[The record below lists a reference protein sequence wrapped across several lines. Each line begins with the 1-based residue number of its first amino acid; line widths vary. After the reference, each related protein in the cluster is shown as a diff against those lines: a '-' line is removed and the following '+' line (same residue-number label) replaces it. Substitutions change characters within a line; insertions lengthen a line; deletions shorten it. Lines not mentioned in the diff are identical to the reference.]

1 MKKLLIFAAMLLMAG
16 GAMAQDAKKNG
27 KTLYI
32 LDGQVVPELVF
43 KGIPAE
49 AIKNMNVMKGV
60 ESVVVATTVDAEQMA
75 GVLTGKMNEVET
87 MVLEGANNSKTE
99 VSILKFKNGAG
110 RDETLFRV
118 LGSGGANPVTL
129 VTDADGKT
137 TQVKDILDVKPET
150 IESMTILK
158 SEQAKSVY
166 GDKYGDLKDGV
177 ILINLKKKEQTEQA
191 EQTAQE

>member
-16 GAMAQDAKKNG
+16 GAMAQDAQEG

-60 ESVVVATTVDAEQMA
+60 ESVVIATTVDAEQMA

-87 MVLEGANNSKTE
+87 LVLEGANNSKTE
-99 VSILKFKNGAG
+99 VSILSFKNGAG
-110 RDETLFRV
+110 RDETHFRV
-118 LGSGGANPVTL
+118 LETGGAKPVTL
-129 VTDADGKT
+129 VIDADGKT

-150 IESMTILK
+150 IESMTVLK

-177 ILINLKKKEQTEQA
+177 ILINLKKKEQKEQK
-191 EQTAQE
+191 EQTAKE

>member
-16 GAMAQDAKKNG
+16 GAMAQDAQEG

-60 ESVVVATTVDAEQMA
+60 ESVVIATTVDAEQMA

-87 MVLEGANNSKTE
+87 LVLEGANNSKTE

-129 VTDADGKT
+129 VTDAYGKT

-177 ILINLKKKEQTEQA
+177 ILINLKKKEQTEQT

>member
-16 GAMAQDAKKNG
+16 GAMAQDAQEG

-49 AIKNMNVMKGV
+49 AIKNMNVVKGV
-60 ESVVVATTVDAEQMA
+60 ESVVIASTEDTQRMV
-75 GVLTGKMNEVET
+75 GVLTGKMTEVET

-99 VSILKFKNGAG
+99 VSILSFKNGAG
-110 RDETLFRV
+110 RDETHFRV
-118 LGSGGANPVTL
+118 LETDGAKPVTL

-150 IESMTILK
+150 IESMTVLK
-158 SEQAKSVY
+158 SEQAKMIY
-166 GDKYGDLKDGV
+166 GDEYGDLKDGV
-177 ILINLKKKEQTEQA
+177 ILINLKKKEQKEQT

>member
-1 MKKLLIFAAMLLMAG
+1 MKKLLIFAAMVLMAG
-16 GAMAQDAKKNG
+16 GAMAQDAQKA

-60 ESVVVATTVDAEQMA
+60 ESVVVASTVDAEQMA

-87 MVLEGANNSKTE
+87 LVLEGSNNSKTE
-99 VSILKFKNGAG
+99 VSILSFKNGAG
-110 RDETLFRV
+110 RDETHFRV
-118 LGSGGANPVTL
+118 LETDGAKPVTL

-150 IESMTILK
+150 IESMTVLK
-158 SEQAKSVY
+158 SEQAKMIY

-177 ILINLKKKEQTEQA
+177 ILINLKKKEQTEQ
-191 EQTAQE
+191 TAQE

>member
-16 GAMAQDAKKNG
+16 GAMAQDAQEG

-32 LDGQVVPELVF
+32 LDGQVVSELVF

-60 ESVVVATTVDAEQMA
+60 ESVVIASTVDTQRMV
-75 GVLTGKMNEVET
+75 GVLTGKMTEVET

-99 VSILKFKNGAG
+99 VSILSFKNGAG
-110 RDETLFRV
+110 RDETHFRV
-118 LGSGGANPVTL
+118 LETDGAKPVTL

-150 IESMTILK
+150 IESMTVLK

-177 ILINLKKKEQTEQA
+177 ILINLKKKEQKEQK
-191 EQTAQE
+191 AQE

>member
-16 GAMAQDAKKNG
+16 GAMAQDAQKA

-87 MVLEGANNSKTE
+87 LVLEGSNNSKTE
-99 VSILKFKNGAG
+99 VSILSFKNGAG
-110 RDETLFRV
+110 RDETHFRV
-118 LGSGGANPVTL
+118 LETDGAKPVTL

-150 IESMTILK
+150 IESMTVLK
-158 SEQAKSVY
+158 SEQAKMIY
-166 GDKYGDLKDGV
+166 GDEYGDLKDGV
-177 ILINLKKKEQTEQA
+177 ILINLKKKEQK
-191 EQTAQE
+191 EQTTQE

>member
-1 MKKLLIFAAMLLMAG
+1 MKKLLIFAAMVLMAG
-16 GAMAQDAKKNG
+16 GAMAQDAQKA

-60 ESVVVATTVDAEQMA
+60 ESVVIASTVDAEQMA

-87 MVLEGANNSKTE
+87 LVLEGSNNSKTE
-99 VSILKFKNGAG
+99 VSILSFKNGAG
-110 RDETLFRV
+110 RETHFRV
-118 LGSGGANPVTL
+118 LETDGAKPVTL

-150 IESMTILK
+150 IESMTVLK
-158 SEQAKSVY
+158 SEQAKMIY
-166 GDKYGDLKDGV
+166 GDEYGDLKDGV
-177 ILINLKKKEQTEQA
+177 ILINLKKKEQK

>member
-16 GAMAQDAKKNG
+16 GAMAQDAQEA

-32 LDGQVVPELVF
+32 LDGQVVSELVF

-60 ESVVVATTVDAEQMA
+60 ESVVIATTVDAEQMA

-87 MVLEGANNSKTE
+87 LVLEGSNNSKTE
-99 VSILKFKNGAG
+99 VSILSFKNGAG
-110 RDETLFRV
+110 RDETHFRV
-118 LGSGGANPVTL
+118 LERDGAKPVTL

-150 IESMTILK
+150 IESMTVLK

-166 GDKYGDLKDGV
+166 GDEYGDLKDGV
-177 ILINLKKKEQTEQA
+177 ILINLKKKEQK
-191 EQTAQE
+191 EQTAKE

>member
-1 MKKLLIFAAMLLMAG
+1 MKKLLIFAAMVLMAG
-16 GAMAQDAKKNG
+16 GAMAQDAQEG

-49 AIKNMNVMKGV
+49 AIKNMNVVKGV
-60 ESVVVATTVDAEQMA
+60 ESVVIASTVDTQRMV
-75 GVLTGKMNEVET
+75 GVLTGKMTEVET

-99 VSILKFKNGAG
+99 VSILSFKNGAG
-110 RDETLFRV
+110 RDETHFRV
-118 LGSGGANPVTL
+118 LETDGAKPVTL

-150 IESMTILK
+150 IESMTVLK

-177 ILINLKKKEQTEQA
+177 ILINLKKKEQK

>member
-16 GAMAQDAKKNG
+16 GAMAQDAQKA

-32 LDGQVVPELVF
+32 LDGQVVSELVF

-60 ESVVVATTVDAEQMA
+60 ESVVIATTVDAEQMA

-87 MVLEGANNSKTE
+87 LVLEGANNSKTE
-99 VSILKFKNGAG
+99 VSILSFKNGAG
-110 RDETLFRV
+110 RDETHFRV
-118 LGSGGANPVTL
+118 LETGGAKPVTL

-150 IESMTILK
+150 IESMTVLK
-158 SEQAKSVY
+158 SEQSKMIY
-166 GDKYGDLKDGV
+166 GDEYGDLKDGV
-177 ILINLKKKEQTEQA
+177 ILINLKKKEQK

>member
-1 MKKLLIFAAMLLMAG
+1 MKKLLIFAAMVLMAG
-16 GAMAQDAKKNG
+16 GAMAQDAQKA

-87 MVLEGANNSKTE
+87 LVLEGSNNSKTE

-110 RDETLFRV
+110 RDETYFRV

-158 SEQAKSVY
+158 SEQAKMIY
-166 GDKYGDLKDGV
+166 GDEYGDLKDGV
-177 ILINLKKKEQTEQA
+177 ILINLKKKEQK

>member
-16 GAMAQDAKKNG
+16 GAMAQDAQEG

-49 AIKNMNVMKGV
+49 AIKNMNVVKGV

-87 MVLEGANNSKTE
+87 LVLEGVNNSKTE

-191 EQTAQE
+191 EQTAKE

>member
-1 MKKLLIFAAMLLMAG
+1 MKKLLIFAAMVLMAG
-16 GAMAQDAKKNG
+16 GAMAQDAQKA

-49 AIKNMNVMKGV
+49 AIKNMNVVKGV
-60 ESVVVATTVDAEQMA
+60 ESVVIATTVDAEQMA

-87 MVLEGANNSKTE
+87 LVLEGSNNSKTE
-99 VSILKFKNGAG
+99 VSILSFKNGAG
-110 RDETLFRV
+110 RDETHFRV
-118 LGSGGANPVTL
+118 LETDGAKPVTL

-150 IESMTILK
+150 IESMTVLK
-158 SEQAKSVY
+158 SEQAKMIY
-166 GDKYGDLKDGV
+166 GDEYGDLKDGV
-177 ILINLKKKEQTEQA
+177 ILINLKKKEQTEQK
-191 EQTAQE
+191 AQE

>member
-1 MKKLLIFAAMLLMAG
+1 MKKLLIFAAMVLMAG
-16 GAMAQDAKKNG
+16 GAMAQDAQEG

-49 AIKNMNVMKGV
+49 AIKNMNVVKGV
-60 ESVVVATTVDAEQMA
+60 ESVVIASTVDTQRMV
-75 GVLTGKMNEVET
+75 GVLTGKMTEVET

-99 VSILKFKNGAG
+99 VSILSFKNGAG
-110 RDETLFRV
+110 RDETHFRV
-118 LGSGGANPVTL
+118 LETDGAKPVTL

-150 IESMTILK
+150 IESMTVLK
-158 SEQAKSVY
+158 SEQAKMIY
-166 GDKYGDLKDGV
+166 GDEYGDLKDGV
-177 ILINLKKKEQTEQA
+177 ILINLKKKEQK

>member
-1 MKKLLIFAAMLLMAG
+1 MKKLLIFAAMVLMAG
-16 GAMAQDAKKNG
+16 GAMAQDAKNG

-99 VSILKFKNGAG
+99 VSILSFKNGAG
-110 RDETLFRV
+110 RDETHFRV
-118 LGSGGANPVTL
+118 LETDGAKPVTL

-150 IESMTILK
+150 IESMTVLK

-177 ILINLKKKEQTEQA
+177 ILINLKKKEQTEQ
-191 EQTAQE
+191 TAQE

>member
-1 MKKLLIFAAMLLMAG
+1 MKKLLIFAAMVLMAG
-16 GAMAQDAKKNG
+16 GAMAQDAQEG

-49 AIKNMNVMKGV
+49 AIKNMNVVKGV
-60 ESVVVATTVDAEQMA
+60 ESVVIASTEDTQRMV
-75 GVLTGKMNEVET
+75 GVLTGKMTEVET

-99 VSILKFKNGAG
+99 VSILSFKNGAG
-110 RDETLFRV
+110 RDETYFRV

-137 TQVKDILDVKPET
+137 TQVKDFLDVKPET

-166 GDKYGDLKDGV
+166 GDEYGDLKDGV
-177 ILINLKKKEQTEQA
+177 ILINLKKKEQKEQT

>member
-1 MKKLLIFAAMLLMAG
+1 MKKLLIFAAMVLMAG
-16 GAMAQDAKKNG
+16 GAMAQDAKNG

-60 ESVVVATTVDAEQMA
+60 ESVVIATTVDAEQMA

-87 MVLEGANNSKTE
+87 LVLEGSNNSKTE

-110 RDETLFRV
+110 RDETHFRV

-177 ILINLKKKEQTEQA
+177 ILINLKKKEQK

>member
-1 MKKLLIFAAMLLMAG
+1 MKKLLIFAAMVLMAG
-16 GAMAQDAKKNG
+16 GAMAQDAQKA

-49 AIKNMNVMKGV
+49 AIKNMNVVKGV
-60 ESVVVATTVDAEQMA
+60 ESVVIATTVDAEQMA

-87 MVLEGANNSKTE
+87 LVLEGSNNSKTE
-99 VSILKFKNGAG
+99 VSILSFKNGAG
-110 RDETLFRV
+110 RDETHFRV
-118 LGSGGANPVTL
+118 LETDGAKPVTL

-150 IESMTILK
+150 IESMTVLK
-158 SEQAKSVY
+158 SEQAKMIY
-166 GDKYGDLKDGV
+166 GDEYGDLKDGV
-177 ILINLKKKEQTEQA
+177 ILINLKKKEQTEQKA
-191 EQTAQE
+191 HVLMY

>member
-16 GAMAQDAKKNG
+16 GAMAQDAQEG

-60 ESVVVATTVDAEQMA
+60 ESVVIASTVDAEQMA

-87 MVLEGANNSKTE
+87 LVLEGANNSKTE
-99 VSILKFKNGAG
+99 VSILSFKNGAG
-110 RDETLFRV
+110 RDETHFRV
-118 LGSGGANPVTL
+118 LETDGAKPVTL

-150 IESMTILK
+150 IESMTVLK

-177 ILINLKKKEQTEQA
+177 ILINLKKKEQK
-191 EQTAQE
+191 EQTAKE

>member
-1 MKKLLIFAAMLLMAG
+1 MKKLLIFAAMVLMAG
-16 GAMAQDAKKNG
+16 GAMAQDAQEG

-60 ESVVVATTVDAEQMA
+60 ESVVIATTVDAEQMA

-87 MVLEGANNSKTE
+87 LVLEGANNSKTE
-99 VSILKFKNGAG
+99 VSILSFKNGAG
-110 RDETLFRV
+110 RDETHFRV
-118 LGSGGANPVTL
+118 LETDGAKPVTL

-150 IESMTILK
+150 IESMTVLK
-158 SEQAKSVY
+158 SEQAKMIY
-166 GDKYGDLKDGV
+166 GDEYGDLKDGV
-177 ILINLKKKEQTEQA
+177 ILINLKKKEQTEQ
-191 EQTAQE
+191 TAKE

>member
-1 MKKLLIFAAMLLMAG
+1 MKKLLIFAAMVLMAG
-16 GAMAQDAKKNG
+16 GAMAQDAKNG

-32 LDGQVVPELVF
+32 IDGQVVPELVF

-49 AIKNMNVMKGV
+49 AIKNMNVVKGV
-60 ESVVVATTVDAEQMA
+60 ESVVIASTEDTQRMV
-75 GVLTGKMNEVET
+75 GVLTGKMTEVET

-99 VSILKFKNGAG
+99 VSILSFKNGAG
-110 RDETLFRV
+110 RDETHFRV
-118 LGSGGANPVTL
+118 LETDGAKPVTL

-150 IESMTILK
+150 IESMTVLK

-177 ILINLKKKEQTEQA
+177 ILINLKKKEQK

>member
-1 MKKLLIFAAMLLMAG
+1 MKKLLIFAAMVLMAG
-16 GAMAQDAKKNG
+16 GAMAQDAQEG

-49 AIKNMNVMKGV
+49 AIKNMNVVKGV
-60 ESVVVATTVDAEQMA
+60 ESVVIASTEDTQRMV
-75 GVLTGKMNEVET
+75 GVLTGKMTEVET

-99 VSILKFKNGAG
+99 VSILSFKNGAG
-110 RDETLFRV
+110 RDETHFRV
-118 LGSGGANPVTL
+118 LETDGAKPVTL

-150 IESMTILK
+150 IESMTVLK
-158 SEQAKSVY
+158 SEQAKMIY
-166 GDKYGDLKDGV
+166 GDEYGDLKDGV
-177 ILINLKKKEQTEQA
+177 ILINLKKKEQKEQT

>member
-1 MKKLLIFAAMLLMAG
+1 MKKLLIFAAMVLMAG
-16 GAMAQDAKKNG
+16 GAMAQDAQEG

-49 AIKNMNVMKGV
+49 AIKNMNVVKGV
-60 ESVVVATTVDAEQMA
+60 ESVVVASTVDAEQMA

-87 MVLEGANNSKTE
+87 LVLEGSNNSKTE

-110 RDETLFRV
+110 RDETHFRV

-177 ILINLKKKEQTEQA
+177 ILINLKKKEQK

>member
-16 GAMAQDAKKNG
+16 GAMAQDAQKA

-60 ESVVVATTVDAEQMA
+60 ESVVVASTVDAEQMA

-87 MVLEGANNSKTE
+87 LVLEGSNNSKTE

-110 RDETLFRV
+110 RDETYFRV

-177 ILINLKKKEQTEQA
+177 ILINLKKKEQI

>member
-16 GAMAQDAKKNG
+16 GAMAQDAQEG

-60 ESVVVATTVDAEQMA
+60 ESVVIASTVDAEQMA
-75 GVLTGKMNEVET
+75 GVLTGKMTEVET

-99 VSILKFKNGAG
+99 VSILSFKNGAG
-110 RDETLFRV
+110 RDETHFRV
-118 LGSGGANPVTL
+118 LETDGAKPVTL

-137 TQVKDILDVKPET
+137 AQVKDILDVKPET
-150 IESMTILK
+150 IESMTVLK

-177 ILINLKKKEQTEQA
+177 ILINLKKKEQK

>member
-16 GAMAQDAKKNG
+16 GAMAQDAQEG

-60 ESVVVATTVDAEQMA
+60 ESVVIATTVDAEQMA

-87 MVLEGANNSKTE
+87 LVLEGANNSKTE

-191 EQTAQE
+191 EQTAKE

>member
-1 MKKLLIFAAMLLMAG
+1 MKKLLIFAAMVLMAG
-16 GAMAQDAKKNG
+16 GAMAQDAQEG
-27 KTLYI
+27 MTLYI

-49 AIKNMNVMKGV
+49 AIKNMNVVKGV

-87 MVLEGANNSKTE
+87 LVLEGANNSKTE
-99 VSILKFKNGAG
+99 VSILSFKNGAG
-110 RDETLFRV
+110 RDETYFRV

-150 IESMTILK
+150 IESMTVLK
-158 SEQAKSVY
+158 SEQAKMIY
-166 GDKYGDLKDGV
+166 GDEYGDLKDGV
-177 ILINLKKKEQTEQA
+177 ILINLKKKEQTEQ
-191 EQTAQE
+191 TAQE

>member
-1 MKKLLIFAAMLLMAG
+1 MKKLLIFAAMVLMAG
-16 GAMAQDAKKNG
+16 GAMAQDAQEG

-49 AIKNMNVMKGV
+49 AIKNMNVVKGV
-60 ESVVVATTVDAEQMA
+60 ESVVVASTVDAEQMA

-87 MVLEGANNSKTE
+87 LVLEGSNNSKTE

-110 RDETLFRV
+110 RDETHFRV

-177 ILINLKKKEQTEQA
+177 ILINLKKKEQTEQ
-191 EQTAQE
+191 TAQE

>member
-16 GAMAQDAKKNG
+16 GAMAQDAQKNG

-49 AIKNMNVMKGV
+49 AIKNMNVVKGV
-60 ESVVVATTVDAEQMA
+60 ESVVIATTVDAEQMA

-87 MVLEGANNSKTE
+87 LVLEGSNNSKTE
-99 VSILKFKNGAG
+99 VSILSFKNGTG
-110 RDETLFRV
+110 RDETHFRV
-118 LGSGGANPVTL
+118 LETDGAKPVTL
-129 VTDADGKT
+129 VIDADGKT

-150 IESMTILK
+150 IESMTVLK
-158 SEQAKSVY
+158 SEQAKMIY
-166 GDKYGDLKDGV
+166 GDEYGDLKDGV
-177 ILINLKKKEQTEQA
+177 ILINLKKKEQKEQK

>member
-16 GAMAQDAKKNG
+16 GAMAQDAQEG

-60 ESVVVATTVDAEQMA
+60 ESVVVASTVDAEQMA

-87 MVLEGANNSKTE
+87 LVLEGANNSKTE
-99 VSILKFKNGAG
+99 VSILSFKNGAG
-110 RDETLFRV
+110 RDETHFRV
-118 LGSGGANPVTL
+118 LETGGAKPVTL

-150 IESMTILK
+150 IESMTVLK
-158 SEQAKSVY
+158 SEQAKMIY
-166 GDKYGDLKDGV
+166 GDEYGDLKDGV

-191 EQTAQE
+191 EQTAKE

>member
-1 MKKLLIFAAMLLMAG
+1 MKRLLIFAAMVLMAG
-16 GAMAQDAKKNG
+16 GAMAQDAQKA

-87 MVLEGANNSKTE
+87 LVLEGSNNSKTE

-110 RDETLFRV
+110 RDETYFRV

-158 SEQAKSVY
+158 SEQAKMVY
-166 GDKYGDLKDGV
+166 GDEYGDLKDGV
-177 ILINLKKKEQTEQA
+177 ILINLKKKEQK
-191 EQTAQE
+191 EQTTQE

>member
-1 MKKLLIFAAMLLMAG
+1 MKKLLIFAAVVLMAG
-16 GAMAQDAKKNG
+16 GAMAQDAQEG

-60 ESVVVATTVDAEQMA
+60 ESVVIATTVDAEQMA

-99 VSILKFKNGAG
+99 VSILSFKNGAG
-110 RDETLFRV
+110 RDETHFRV
-118 LGSGGANPVTL
+118 LETDGAKPVTL

-150 IESMTILK
+150 IESMTVLK
-158 SEQAKSVY
+158 SEQAKMIY
-166 GDKYGDLKDGV
+166 GDEYGDLKDGV
-177 ILINLKKKEQTEQA
+177 ILINLKKKEQK

>member
-16 GAMAQDAKKNG
+16 GAMAQDAQEG

-60 ESVVVATTVDAEQMA
+60 ESVVIATTVDAEQMA
-75 GVLTGKMNEVET
+75 SVLTGKMNEVET
-87 MVLEGANNSKTE
+87 LVLEGANNSKTE
-99 VSILKFKNGAG
+99 VSILSFKNGAG
-110 RDETLFRV
+110 RDETHFRV
-118 LGSGGANPVTL
+118 LETDGAKPVTL

-150 IESMTILK
+150 IESMTVLK

-177 ILINLKKKEQTEQA
+177 ILINLKKKEQK
-191 EQTAQE
+191 EQTAKE

>member
-1 MKKLLIFAAMLLMAG
+1 MKKLLIFAAMVLMAG
-16 GAMAQDAKKNG
+16 GAMAQDAQKA

-49 AIKNMNVMKGV
+49 AIKNMNVVKGV
-60 ESVVVATTVDAEQMA
+60 ESVVVASTVDAEQMA

-87 MVLEGANNSKTE
+87 LVLEGSNNSKTE

-110 RDETLFRV
+110 RDETYFRV

-158 SEQAKSVY
+158 SEQAKMIY
-166 GDKYGDLKDGV
+166 GDEYGDLKDGV
-177 ILINLKKKEQTEQA
+177 ILINLKKKEQK

>member
-16 GAMAQDAKKNG
+16 GAMAQDAQEG

-49 AIKNMNVMKGV
+49 AIKNMNVVKGV
-60 ESVVVATTVDAEQMA
+60 ESVVIASTVDTQRMV

-87 MVLEGANNSKTE
+87 LVLEGANNSKTE
-99 VSILKFKNGAG
+99 VSILSFKNGAG
-110 RDETLFRV
+110 RDETHFRV
-118 LGSGGANPVTL
+118 LETDGAKPVTL

-177 ILINLKKKEQTEQA
+177 ILINLKKKEQK
-191 EQTAQE
+191 AQE

>member
-1 MKKLLIFAAMLLMAG
+1 MKKLLIFAAMVLMAG
-16 GAMAQDAKKNG
+16 GAMAQDAQKNG

-49 AIKNMNVMKGV
+49 AIKNMNVVKGV
-60 ESVVVATTVDAEQMA
+60 ESVVIASTVDAEQMA

-87 MVLEGANNSKTE
+87 LVLEGSNNSKTE

-110 RDETLFRV
+110 RDETHFRV

-177 ILINLKKKEQTEQA
+177 ILINLKKKEQK

>member
-1 MKKLLIFAAMLLMAG
+1 MKKLLIFAAMVLMAG
-16 GAMAQDAKKNG
+16 GAMAQDAQEG

-49 AIKNMNVMKGV
+49 AIKNMNVVKGV
-60 ESVVVATTVDAEQMA
+60 ESVVIASTVDTQRMV
-75 GVLTGKMNEVET
+75 GVLTGKMTEVET

-99 VSILKFKNGAG
+99 VSILSFKNGAG
-110 RDETLFRV
+110 RDETHFRV
-118 LGSGGANPVTL
+118 LETDGAKPVTL

-150 IESMTILK
+150 IESMTVLK
-158 SEQAKSVY
+158 SEQAKMIY
-166 GDKYGDLKDGV
+166 GDEYGDLKDGV

-191 EQTAQE
+191 EQTAKE

>member
-1 MKKLLIFAAMLLMAG
+1 MKKLLIFAAMVLMAG
-16 GAMAQDAKKNG
+16 GAMAQDAQKA

-32 LDGQVVPELVF
+32 LDGQVVSELVF

-60 ESVVVATTVDAEQMA
+60 ESVVIATTVDAEQMA

-87 MVLEGANNSKTE
+87 LVLEGSNNSKTE

-110 RDETLFRV
+110 RDETYFRV

-177 ILINLKKKEQTEQA
+177 ILINLKKKEQTEQ
-191 EQTAQE
+191 TAQE

>member
-16 GAMAQDAKKNG
+16 GAMAQDAQEG

-60 ESVVVATTVDAEQMA
+60 ESVVIATTVDAEQMA

-87 MVLEGANNSKTE
+87 LVLEGANNSKTE
-99 VSILKFKNGAG
+99 VSILSFKNGAG
-110 RDETLFRV
+110 RDETHFRV
-118 LGSGGANPVTL
+118 LETDGAKPVTL

-150 IESMTILK
+150 IESMTVLK

-177 ILINLKKKEQTEQA
+177 ILINLKKKEQK
-191 EQTAQE
+191 EQTAKE

>member
-16 GAMAQDAKKNG
+16 GAMAQDAQEG

-60 ESVVVATTVDAEQMA
+60 ESVVIASTVDTQRMV
-75 GVLTGKMNEVET
+75 GVLTGKMTEVET

-99 VSILKFKNGAG
+99 VSILSFKNGAG
-110 RDETLFRV
+110 RDETHFRV
-118 LGSGGANPVTL
+118 LETDGAKPVTL

-150 IESMTILK
+150 IESMTVLK

-177 ILINLKKKEQTEQA
+177 ILINLKKKEQTEQK
-191 EQTAQE
+191 AQE